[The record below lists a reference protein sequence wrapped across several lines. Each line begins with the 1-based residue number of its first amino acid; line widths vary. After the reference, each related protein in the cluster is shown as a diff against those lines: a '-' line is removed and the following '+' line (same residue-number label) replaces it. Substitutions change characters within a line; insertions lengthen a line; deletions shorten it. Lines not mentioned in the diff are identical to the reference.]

1 MGKYG
6 EEIVARLKESASLPK
21 EEKSYQY
28 CLTHTHDHEPRRY
41 YIEAPYTPD
50 IFEAICA
57 YIQFECAE
65 IEDTYSMDQTDVIEI
80 LEKFYEC
87 KSVKRTKAN
96 QVDLYLN
103 WEYFCGSQLQI
114 VECLKRDGMNEYF
127 QKYIDEYLLKI
138 KNGEIK

>member
-1 MGKYG
+1 MGKYE

-28 CLTHTHDHEPRRY
+28 CLTHTYDHEPRRF
-41 YIEAPYTPD
+41 YIDAPYMPD

-65 IEDTYSMDQTDVIEI
+65 IEDTYSMDQTDVIDI
-80 LEKFYEC
+80 LEKFYGC
-87 KSVKRTKAN
+87 KSIKRTKAN

-103 WEYFCGSQLQI
+103 WEYFCGSQLQT
-114 VECLKRDGMNEYF
+114 VECLKREGMNEYF

-138 KNGEIK
+138 KNGEII